1 MAKVKQVGP
10 GRKTSGTLDGLT
22 YFNRNGLTYVRTA
35 LTMPESAYKTP
46 AARKRQAVFILV
58 QMHMKY
64 HHRTIKQ
71 TFTPKG
77 NGTANNRYYS
87 MNARALAAA
96 LDEVADRYVAG
107 ELITITDVEAA
118 ISAYAAEHPQAI
130 TIASKSG
137 YQDVYLTGAW
147 PDTITLN
154 ALTGDSTVIII
165 VAENGTTTTINA
177 DGSVTTGTNSDQ
189 TESSGSGESG
199 SGSSGSGDN
208 SSSGDNGSGESGG
221 GSGES
226 GGFDIGS

>member
-1 MAKVKQVGP
+1 MAKIKQVGP
-10 GRKTSGTLDGLT
+10 GRKTSGNVDGLN
-22 YFNRNGLTYVRTA
+22 YYNRKGKTFVRTA

-71 TFTPKG
+71 TFTPRS
-77 NGTANNRYYS
+77 GTASNRYYS

-137 YQDVYLTGAW
+137 YQDVYLTGVW
-147 PDTITLN
+147 PETITLN

-177 DGSVTTGTNSDQ
+177 DGTVTTGTNSGH
-189 TESSGSGESG
+189 TESSGSGST
-199 SGSSGSGDN
+199 GSGDN
-208 SSSGDNGSGESGG
+208 SSSGDSGSGESGG
-221 GSGES
+221 GSSDS
-226 GGFDIGS
+226 GGFDIGN

>member
-10 GRKTSGTLDGLT
+10 GRKTSGTIDGLT

-71 TFTPKG
+71 TFTPRG
-77 NGTANNRYYS
+77 NGTASNRYYS
-87 MNARALAAA
+87 VNAKALAAA

-137 YQDVYLTGAW
+137 YQDVYLTGVW

-177 DGSVTTGTNSDQ
+177 DGSVTTGTNSGH
-189 TESSGSGESG
+189 TESSGSGSTE
-199 SGSSGSGDN
+199 SGDN
-208 SSSGDNGSGESGG
+208 SSSGDSGSGDSSG